1 MPRTRTG
8 LSYLNP
14 PKSLPTGRSGIFA
27 ARVEYIIMNNTDD
40 PQLFK
45 RYGGWSSMGTIFFS
59 RMDQPSNKGN
69 FELYNNAKPLFP
81 NVKSY
86 PLLNEIVYILSLPN
100 ASTQTNTSNIDY
112 YYFQSVNIWNN
123 NHHNAI
129 PNPLSSTGTEEENI
143 SPDYIEI
150 EAGLRNKPKE
160 ESVEINLGNTFIE
173 RSNIKPLQ
181 SFEGDIIYEGRWGQS
196 LRFGSTVRNSS
207 IFNPWSTSG
216 INGDPITILRNN
228 QYDDGT
234 DPWIPQVE
242 DIDEDESSIY
252 LTSTQ
257 QIPIDVASNSYK
269 SFDPGLEPISVKTYS
284 DSQIILNSGRL
295 LLNSHT
301 DSILLSSNDSINLN
315 AQETVNVDAVEGF
328 SVSVGNDGEVLLG
341 SNDFGV
347 IEPVILGD
355 KFLSDV
361 QNLANILVE
370 LGNNFELNPMLTT
383 DEDSNSALLNI
394 GGDLKQ
400 SAQNILNNIENY
412 KSKVT
417 FSK

>member
-27 ARVEYIIMNNTDD
+27 ARVEYVIMNNIDD
-40 PQLFK
+40 PKVFK
-45 RYGGWSSMGTIFFS
+45 RYGGWDSIGTAFFS
-59 RMDQPSNKGN
+59 RMDQPSNKEN
-69 FELYNNAKPLFP
+69 FELYNYAKPLFS
-81 NVKSY
+81 NVKNY
-86 PLLNEIVYILSLPN
+86 PLLNEVIYIISLP
-100 ASTQTNTSNIDY
+100 SSITQNNIDDVSY
-112 YYFQSVNIWNN
+112 YYFQSINIWNN
-123 NHHNAI
+123 NHHNAL
-129 PNPLSSTGTEEENI
+129 PNAISLEIGEENI
-143 SPDYIEI
+143 NPDYAEI
-150 EAGLRNKPKE
+150 EAGLRKKPKE
-160 ESVEINLGNTFIE
+160 ERNEITLGNTFIE

-181 SFEGDIIYEGRWGQS
+181 SFEGDIIHEGRWGQS

-216 INGDPITILRNN
+216 TNGDPITILRNN
-228 QYDDGT
+228 QYNDGT

-242 DIDEDESSIY
+242 NIDEDESSIY

-301 DSILLSSNDSINLN
+301 DSILLTSNDSINLN
-315 AQETVNVDAVEGF
+315 ARETVNIDAIEGF

-370 LGNNFELNPMLTT
+370 LGNNFELNPMLTS
-383 DEDSNSALLNI
+383 DEKANAKLLNI
-394 GGDLKQ
+394 GGNLKQ

>member
-14 PKSLPTGRSGIFA
+14 PKSLPTGRSGVFA
-27 ARVEYIIMNNTDD
+27 ARVEYIIMNDVDN
-40 PQLFK
+40 PKVFK
-45 RYGGWSSMGTIFFS
+45 RYGGWDSMGTVFFS
-59 RMDQPSNKGN
+59 RMDQPSGKENY
-69 FELYNNAKPLFP
+69 ELYNYAKPLFP
-81 NVKSY
+81 NIKSY
-86 PLLNEIVYILSLPN
+86 PLLNEIIYILPLPSALTQNN
-100 ASTQTNTSNIDY
+100 ASDISY
-112 YYFQSVNIWNN
+112 YYFQSVNIWNS
-123 NHHNAI
+123 NHHNAL
-129 PNPLSSTGTEEENI
+129 PNAISTEIGQEDI
-143 SPDYIEI
+143 DPDYIEV
-150 EAGLRNKPKE
+150 EAGLRKKPKE
-160 ESVEINLGNTFIE
+160 ESDVITLGNTFIE
-173 RSNIKPLQ
+173 RSNIKSLQ

-207 IFNPWSTSG
+207 VFNPWSTSG

-242 DIDEDESSIY
+242 NIDEDESSIY

-269 SFDPGLEPISVKTYS
+269 SFDSGLEPTSVKTYS

-301 DSILLSSNDSINLN
+301 DNILLSSNDSINLN
-315 AQETVNVDAVEGF
+315 AQETVNIDAIEGF
-328 SVSVGNDGEVLLG
+328 SVSVGDEGEIMLG
-341 SNDFGV
+341 SNNFEV

-370 LGNNFELNPMLTT
+370 LGNNFELNPMLTS
-383 DEDSNSALLNI
+383 DEKANSKLLNI
-394 GGDLKQ
+394 GGNLKQ